1 MPVLAGETALVTGAV
16 GGIGSAIVSAFRAE
30 GAKTY
35 AVDKEAPSGGV
46 DADFVPCDL
55 GDRRSIADLASKT
68 GPVSILVNCA
78 GIVAFGECAATSD
91 ADWDQSFEINARAPF
106 ALAREYIPGMV
117 KQKFGAIV
125 NIASVCSSIMALP
138 ERAAYGSSKAALI
151 GLTLSIARDY
161 VKQGIRCNAIAPGT
175 IATPLLQRRLES
187 ATDRTAMMNHY
198 LAQQPGG
205 KLGTAQDI
213 ALATVFLARRD
224 NPFVTG
230 AVLTVDGAMSI

>member
-1 MPVLAGETALVTGAV
+1 MPVLAGETALVTGAA

-30 GAKTY
+30 GAKVI
-35 AVDKEAPSGGV
+35 AVDMEAPAGVV
-46 DADFVPCDL
+46 DAEFVSCDL
-55 GDRRSIADLASKT
+55 GDRRSIAGLASKT
-68 GPVSILVNCA
+68 GPISILVNCA
-78 GIVAFGECAATSD
+78 GIVVFGDCTATSD
-91 ADWDQSFEINARAPF
+91 ADWDRSIEINVRAPF
-106 ALAREYIPGMV
+106 ALSREYIPGMAA
-117 KQKFGAIV
+117 QKCGAIV
-125 NIASVCSSIMALP
+125 NIASVCSSILALP

-161 VKQGIRCNAIAPGT
+161 VKQGVRCNAIAPGT

-187 ATDRTAMMNHY
+187 ASDRTAMMNHY

-213 ALATVFLARRD
+213 ALAAVFLARRD
-224 NPFVTG
+224 NSFVTG